1 MADGLFR
8 IGIYLFPEKPFHF
21 RIVIP
26 IHKISHGIENIFDVV
41 AHLPHGRDAVFQ
53 LAVVRSE
60 AFPLPLAEGIGIPVE
75 GDPEQE
81 GDEGKLRRQKN
92 EAEDGNQQRDE
103 GILHAQRRKGEGK
116 SS

>member
-1 MADGLFR
+1 M
-8 IGIYLFPEKPFHF
+8 
-21 RIVIP
+21 
-26 IHKISHGIENIFDVV
+26 
-41 AHLPHGRDAVFQ
+41 
-53 LAVVRSE
+53 
-60 AFPLPLAEGIGIPVE
+60 AEGIGIPVE